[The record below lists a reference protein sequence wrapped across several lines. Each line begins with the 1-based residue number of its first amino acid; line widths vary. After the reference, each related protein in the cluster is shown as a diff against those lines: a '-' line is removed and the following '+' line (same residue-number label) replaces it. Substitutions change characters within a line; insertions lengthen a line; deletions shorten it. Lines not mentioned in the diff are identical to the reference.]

1 MIFSLD
7 TPKNVSVTNVFKA
20 VTCDMRDSWHAMCF
34 GLFTV
39 TSTHSIRK
47 KLRKRNSKTTW
58 YRRFNCSMIKAPKT
72 KKLSKWVKTVWRKIK
87 EKVPKRRYSMIRYL
101 KITLLLL
108 LLENLSHQVW
118 RYLHTDDIFVVSC
131 RWWMKHT
138 IKLASAN
145 WQKIWS
151 YSRSSFIR
159 SI

>member
-39 TSTHSIRK
+39 TSTQSIRK
-47 KLRKRNSKTTW
+47 KLRKRNSKTW

-101 KITLLLL
+101 KIILLLL

>member
-7 TPKNVSVTNVFKA
+7 TLRKVCVTNVFKA
-20 VTCDMRDSWHAMCF
+20 VICDMRDSWHAMCF
-34 GLFTV
+34 SLFTV
-39 TSTHSIRK
+39 TSTQIIRK
-47 KLRKRNSKTTW
+47 NLRNRKSKTTW
-58 YRRFNCSMIKAPKT
+58 YRRFNRSMFKAPKT
-72 KKLSKWVKTVWRKIK
+72 KKLSKWVKKVWRKIK
-87 EKVPKRRYSMIRYL
+87 EMVSKRRYSMIRYL
-101 KITLLLL
+101 KIILLLL

>member
-39 TSTHSIRK
+39 TSTQSIRK

-138 IKLASAN
+138 IKLASAS